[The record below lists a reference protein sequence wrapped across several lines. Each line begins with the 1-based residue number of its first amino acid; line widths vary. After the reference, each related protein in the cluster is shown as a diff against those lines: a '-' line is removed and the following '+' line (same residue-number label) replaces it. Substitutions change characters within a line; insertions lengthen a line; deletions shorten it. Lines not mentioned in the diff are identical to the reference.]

1 MHAEHIMQLQGS
13 PTLPV
18 DSNSSSDPPTSSNL
32 SEEIDAVDQVY
43 FTGV

>member
-1 MHAEHIMQLQGS
+1 MYVEHIMQLQGS
-13 PTLPV
+13 PPV